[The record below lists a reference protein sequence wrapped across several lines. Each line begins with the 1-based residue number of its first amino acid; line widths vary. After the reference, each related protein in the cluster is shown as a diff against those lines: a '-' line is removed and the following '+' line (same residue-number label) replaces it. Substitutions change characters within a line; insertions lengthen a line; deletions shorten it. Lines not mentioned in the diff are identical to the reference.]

1 MTRQWLRLVFAIVV
15 MGLGLPLAA
24 SATVAVDPTGMG
36 PLAVTQSEYKLKAK
50 VDPQV
55 TSDVATE
62 LWARVYR
69 PKVLGGAAH
78 ALIVMLHGNHGT
90 CGHHVAG
97 VKGRVDDDISYTFS
111 GTCPDG
117 YVVTPSHTG
126 YAYTARQLASWGY
139 VVVSINAN
147 RGVTAADGV
156 SGDWGLNLRRGR
168 LILRHLEQLDQWNT
182 SGGAPASL
190 GFDMQGVLDFGQVG
204 LMGHSRGGEGA
215 IAAFTLFNDA
225 GSPWPARFHT
235 QPQIRGIF
243 ELAPVDGQTNRTFT
257 ADNVAWN
264 VLLPLCDGDVSD
276 LEGVRVFDRTNEA
289 LAEIQPRKKSVYA
302 VWGANHNFFNS
313 QWQQTDAD
321 GCDGAGNR
329 PLFNQKAAGSP
340 EQRLAG
346 LYAMAAFFRAHV
358 GADADAD
365 LGQLLNT
372 SFDIPAPLDATS
384 TFERSFSESA
394 SADQIAVVEAFDK
407 ASGTNTSG
415 NANSLSNITMSHG
428 SVPDHD
434 GTLRSGRIAWTSVG
448 SNVFFQANWAAE
460 GAGRRVN
467 KYKALEFRV
476 ARQTEV
482 GSPGDAPVSTDFSVA
497 LVAANGSVSVSLPL
511 SAYAKLYAPVGS
523 FGVHP
528 ILETVRIPLAD
539 FGVSGATQV
548 RGVRFTFDHTAKD
561 NIYLADVRVS
571 RPIPDAD
578 LATAEAASPAS
589 APADAMTQAAAARPV
604 IAKGRLTAVRPA
616 SAGVSD
622 VEIELESRDQI
633 PVRDALPVLSIS
645 GKSFRLSRFPNRG
658 STFTIAFRLT
668 AADYAALPQGAA
680 LVIESG
686 REQWGFGT
694 LDKKL
699 AR

>member
-1 MTRQWLRLVFAIVV
+1 MSRSMSLVIAALALWLA
-15 MGLGLPLAA
+15 MPLAA
-24 SATVAVDPTGMG
+24 RAAVVAVDPAGIG
-36 PLAVTQSEYKLKAK
+36 PLAVAHGEYKLKAK
-50 VDPQV
+50 IDPQV
-55 TSDVATE
+55 TSDVVTE

-69 PKVLGGAAH
+69 PKVLGATPH
-78 ALIVMLHGNHGT
+78 PLIVMLHGNHAT

-97 VKGRVDDDISYTFS
+97 VKGRVDDDISYTFT
-111 GTCPDG
+111 GKCPDG

-126 YAYTARQLASWGY
+126 YAYVARRLASWGY

-156 SGDWGLNLRRGR
+156 EGDWGLNLRRGR

-190 GFDMQGVLDFGQVG
+190 GFDMQGAIDFGQVG

-215 IAAFTLFNDA
+215 IAAFTLFNDS

-235 QPQIRGIF
+235 QPQIRAIF
-243 ELAPVDGQTNRTFT
+243 ELAPVDGQTDRTFT

-276 LEGVRVFDRTNEA
+276 LEGVRVFDRTIEA
-289 LAEIQPRKKSVYA
+289 LNETAPRKKSVYA

-313 QWQQTDAD
+313 QWQQTDSA
-321 GCDGAGNR
+321 GCDGAGNK
-329 PLFNQKAAGSP
+329 PLFNTEAAGSP
-340 EQRLAG
+340 EQRLTG

-358 GADADAD
+358 GPDADPD
-365 LGQLLNT
+365 LGQLLST
-372 SFDIPAPLDATS
+372 SFDLPVPLDAVS
-384 TFERSFSESA
+384 IFERSFSESA
-394 SADQIAVVEAFDK
+394 ATDQNAVIEAFDK

-415 NANSLSNITMSHG
+415 AANTLSNIRMTHG

-434 GTLRSGRIAWTSVG
+434 GALRAGRIGWTSAG
-448 SNVFFQANWAAE
+448 EDVFFQANWAAD
-460 GAGRRVN
+460 GQGRRVN
-467 KYKALEFRV
+467 KYRTLEFRV
-476 ARQTEV
+476 ARQNEV
-482 GSPGDAPVSTDFSVA
+482 GSPGDSPVSTDFSIA
-497 LVAANGSVSVSLPL
+497 LVAADGSVSTSRPL

-523 FGVHP
+523 FGAHP

-539 FGVSGATQV
+539 FDVLGTTAV

-561 NIYLADVRVS
+561 NIYLADLRVS
-571 RPIPDAD
+571 RPIA
-578 LATAEAASPAS
+578 ATAAAGAGAAPLPRTATPAQ
-589 APADAMTQAAAARPV
+589 TAALPV
-604 IAKGRLTAVRPA
+604 TAKGRVAAVRRT
-616 SAGVSD
+616 SAAGSE

-633 PVRDALPVLSIS
+633 VVRDALPALVVG
-645 GKSFRLSRFPNRG
+645 GKVFRLSRFPNRG

-668 AADYAALPQGAA
+668 AAEYTALPPGAP
-680 LVIESG
+680 VVVESG
-686 REQWGFGT
+686 RERWSFGT
-694 LDKKL
+694 LPAA